1 VDGAAK
7 TLDEFHSTRY
17 SYEAASDLGLNLSRP
32 LADTESIKVLQLCRA
47 LRWRKPVSGDFLA
60 GWIVLAPFSGALT
73 WRPHIWLTGSAA
85 TGKSTLMRDV
95 VRKLV
100 TIAEY
105 VEGPTTASG
114 IRQTL
119 NRDARPVLFD
129 EAERTGASSDSR
141 IQELIELI

>member
-1 VDGAAK
+1 V
-7 TLDEFHSTRY
+7 
-17 SYEAASDLGLNLSRP
+17 
-32 LADTESIKVLQLCRA
+32 
-47 LRWRKPVSGDFLA
+47 
-60 GWIVLAPFSGALT
+60 
-73 WRPHIWLTGSAA
+73 
-85 TGKSTLMRDV
+85 RDV

-129 EAERTGASSDSR
+129 EAERTGRRAIRVSR
-141 IQELIELI
+141 N